1 MPPGADRSPIDVLA
15 FSGSLRR
22 QSSNTGLVRMAER
35 LSSEFDGFIRLHIAS
50 TIDAMPFYNADLEE
64 PGATPEVVTAW
75 RKRVAACDALF
86 IATPEYNFGTTA
98 LLKNAIDWVSR
109 PPGQHALRGKTISIM
124 SSSASTGGKHVLEYY
139 TNLFTL
145 LGNTVVSEPEG
156 GFVKGA
162 ERIGADGSTSDP
174 DVESHVRA
182 RLRGIVAGVRSDNP
196 LT

>member
-1 MPPGADRSPIDVLA
+1 MSPTADRTPIDVLA

-22 QSSNTGLVRMAER
+22 ESSNTGLVRMAER
-35 LSSEFDGFIRLHIAS
+35 LSAEFDGAIRLHIAS
-50 TIDAMPFYNADLEE
+50 SLDALPFYNADLED

-75 RKRVAACDALF
+75 RQRVAACDALF

-109 PPGQHALRGKTISIM
+109 PPGQHALRAKTISVM

-139 TNLFTL
+139 TNLFNL
-145 LGNTVVSEPEG
+145 LGNTVITEPEG

-174 DVESHVRA
+174 IIESHVRA
-182 RLRGIVAGVRSDNP
+182 RLHGILDGRRS
-196 LT
+196 

>member
-1 MPPGADRSPIDVLA
+1 MSPGADRPPIDVLA

-22 QSSNTGLVRMAER
+22 ESSNTGLVRMAER
-35 LSSEFDGFIRLHIAS
+35 LSSEFDGAIRLHVAS
-50 TIDAMPFYNADLEE
+50 SLDALPFYNADLEE
-64 PGATPEVVTAW
+64 PDVTPEVVTAW
-75 RKRVAACDALF
+75 RERVAACDALF

-109 PPGQHALRGKTISIM
+109 PPGQHALRGKTISVM

-145 LGNTVVSEPEG
+145 LGNTVITEGEG

-162 ERIGADGSTSDP
+162 ERIGADGSTNDP
-174 DVESHVRA
+174 AITTQVRA
-182 RLRGIVAGVRSDNP
+182 RLRGIVDGLRADDP
-196 LT
+196 LN

>member
-1 MPPGADRSPIDVLA
+1 MPPTADRTPIDVLA

-22 QSSNTGLVRMAER
+22 ESSNTGLVRMAER
-35 LSSEFDGFIRLHIAS
+35 LSSEFDGAIRLHIAPS
-50 TIDAMPFYNADLEE
+50 IDALPFYNADLED
-64 PGATPEVVTAW
+64 PSSTPAVVTEW
-75 RKRVAACDALF
+75 RDRVATSDALF

-109 PPGQHALRGKTISIM
+109 PPGQHALRGKTISVM

-145 LGNTVVSEPEG
+145 LGNTVITEPEG

-174 DVESHVRA
+174 TIESIVRA
-182 RLRGIVAGVRSDNP
+182 RLHGILNGLRS
-196 LT
+196 